1 MASTTGKNRSI
12 LAGLVGPAPTA
23 PAASRPVPAAPPTEG
38 AAGQTVAAAPAPAA
52 APVIPP
58 RVNDRMLGIARL
70 ASGDYKEK
78 TERLVDPARC
88 RMWARHNRD
97 YGLLTAENCADVLES
112 MRAQNKQEFAAIVR
126 RVQDDPNYDYE
137 VICGA
142 RRHWSVSYL
151 RNVEHREIKYLVEER
166 ELTDE
171 QAFRL
176 ADLENRS
183 RRDICDYERAV
194 DYLKA
199 IELYYDGVAVRMAE
213 RLEVP
218 RSWLSRFL
226 DLAKLPEDVVAAFG
240 DVLLLREV
248 HARELK
254 PFLSQT
260 TERGRIVSAAKKIAA
275 DQQLRLEAGEPFLE
289 PAKVVTALKNAA
301 IAQAPAAPTSEP
313 RIVRN
318 GSDVALFTVKPKG
331 PKKVVVELAL
341 DAGAP
346 NADFVA
352 ALQAELARLRP
363 DR

>member
-1 MASTTGKNRSI
+1 MASSTTGKNRSI
-12 LAGLVGPAPTA
+12 LAGLVGPAPTPVPSA
-23 PAASRPVPAAPPTEG
+23 PAPRDPGAPEAST
-38 AAGQTVAAAPAPAA
+38 AAAPTP
-52 APVIPP
+52 APVATPVPP

-126 RVQDDPNYDYE
+126 RVQDDPNYDFE

-183 RRDICDYERAV
+183 RRDISDYERAV

-199 IELYYDGVAVRMAE
+199 IELYYDGVAIRMAE

-240 DVLLLREV
+240 DVLHLREV

-301 IAQAPAAPTSEP
+301 IAQAPAAPASEP